1 MAVIQRAVIERP
13 VLRRLTRE
21 EIDRR
26 IARMWTEVVSAPGL
40 LPEGAGQDSRPV
52 WISTAELVRR
62 MQPFLSD
69 N

>member
-1 MAVIQRAVIERP
+1 MAVIQRAQIESP
-13 VLRRLTRE
+13 VLRRLSRD

-26 IARMWTEVVSAPGL
+26 IARIWVQVVSAPGL
-40 LPEGAGQDSRPV
+40 LPEGAGEDGRPV